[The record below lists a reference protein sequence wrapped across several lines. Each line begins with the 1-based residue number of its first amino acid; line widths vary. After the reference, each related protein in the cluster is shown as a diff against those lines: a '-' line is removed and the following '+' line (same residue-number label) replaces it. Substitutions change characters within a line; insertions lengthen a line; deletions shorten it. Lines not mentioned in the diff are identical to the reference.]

1 MSMDK
6 YEVLEHIGDGAFDSG
21 LLMRHEVGKKYLL
34 KKIQLEPQTDR
45 SHRSSLKEA
54 GGDGGGVLNRRKVP
68 ALSAASSVR
77 SLCRVPAQH
86 LVSILAVFADVLA
99 GNKATPVAT
108 AQLVTIM
115 QPEGISPTVGS
126 NGSLSHATDSL
137 IVRMIVLNS
146 ADVLPF
152 RRNVDGDAMLNSG
165 PLVVSRSGDEHD
177 LRRSFRCSFRTWLM
191 TQVTAGE
198 DGVSRV
204 IRYLLCCGP
213 APSQRSLPETRL
225 RPPLTRS
232 RTLHCRATWTT
243 YT

>member
-137 IVRMIVLNS
+137 IVRMIVLNRQNMS
-146 ADVLPF
+146 AAMEVFILPRHHDHQRACYPDDPDVEELP
-152 RRNVDGDAMLNSG
+152 AMAAFEEW
-165 PLVVSRSGDEHD
+165 R
-177 LRRSFRCSFRTWLM
+177 
-191 TQVTAGE
+191 
-198 DGVSRV
+198 
-204 IRYLLCCGP
+204 
-213 APSQRSLPETRL
+213 
-225 RPPLTRS
+225 
-232 RTLHCRATWTT
+232 
-243 YT
+243 

>member
-137 IVRMIVLNS
+137 IVRMIVLN
-146 ADVLPF
+146 
-152 RRNVDGDAMLNSG
+152 
-165 PLVVSRSGDEHD
+165 RSGDEHD

>member
-137 IVRMIVLNS
+137 IVRMIVLN
-146 ADVLPF
+146 
-152 RRNVDGDAMLNSG
+152 
-165 PLVVSRSGDEHD
+165 RSGDEHD

-191 TQVTAGE
+191 TQVTVSTYGLFHIRHNQNYLTNSIE
-198 DGVSRV
+198 DSVCDIV
-204 IRYLLCCGP
+204 IGLFLDTILY
-213 APSQRSLPETRL
+213 QH
-225 RPPLTRS
+225 LTVAF
-232 RTLHCRATWTT
+232 LEHL
-243 YT
+243 YMLEL